1 MRRFIGLVAAA
12 LFLTACNQPAQQAP
26 ADSTAADAAV
36 PVDSP
41 TVQAAAPAA
50 YNPDFP
56 TGFVPAFKY
65 SIRSRSVEDAAGG
78 KQRRLVIEYK
88 DGDAPAIDKQIEELL
103 AAKGYKRYKTFE
115 RGDDLVG
122 DYGKS
127 GKRITVTTTP
137 ANDNLKMKLA
147 ADSLGTVYFVW
158 QE

>member
-1 MRRFIGLVAAA
+1 MRRIIGLSIAA
-12 LFLTACNQPAQQAP
+12 LLLVACNQPAQQAP
-26 ADSTAADAAV
+26 VDTAAGNAAA

-41 TVQAAAPAA
+41 ALQGATTAT

-56 TGFVPAFKY
+56 TGFVPTFKY
-65 SIRSRSVEDAAGG
+65 SIRSRTAEDVPGG
-78 KQRRLVIEYK
+78 KLRRLVIEFK
-88 DGDAPAIDKQIEELL
+88 DGDARSVDKQLEDLL

-122 DYGKS
+122 DYGNV
-127 GKRITVTTTP
+127 GKRITVTTTRV
-137 ANDNLKMKLA
+137 NDKLQLA